1 MSAEFRVQEIKTRR
15 LEIAATLAEWKRAY
29 FVDGIGRPIEDRLTL
44 DAEYTRLALELRTLG
59 DAAVAAKV
67 ERRKQENADYLSC
80 LIEVLKEHGR
90 EDLLAEATARKQ
102 EAA

>member
-1 MSAEFRVQEIKTRR
+1 MTPEFRAQEIKTRR

-29 FVDGIGRPIEDRLTL
+29 FVEGIARPLGDRLAL
-44 DAEYTRLALELRTLG
+44 DAEYARLALELRTLG
-59 DAAVAAKV
+59 DAAVVAKV
-67 ERRKQENADYLSC
+67 DRRKQEKADYLAC

-102 EAA
+102 GAA